1 VLIRLATIALVG
13 LMTVGC
19 EDENKA
25 ANLPR
30 PVSDWNPDRP
40 VTERTVYVASDRTG
54 ESFTMHNEQDDKPAV
69 YTVDAMVG
77 QINGRPLYAS
87 TIFDEIGDE
96 TIRTMAANQPK
107 AEFVRDI
114 YILLKN
120 TLGQKITDA
129 LLLAEAQA
137 SLTEREQAGLLDI
150 LRNYREQLISEAGGF
165 VAGAEAKLQ
174 RERGISLQE
183 AVEQQRQKI
192 LVSKYLQDQLYPR
205 IHVTR
210 YDVERYYQENI
221 EEYQPSPS
229 ITVQVLLARNPR
241 DADAVEE
248 ALAEG
253 KAFKEISQMRGVRL
267 SELEHSGDIASY
279 DGLAWEQANAA
290 VHALSEGEHSDRVK
304 VPIGSVW
311 VKVAEVETGESQSL
325 PEVYL
330 DIEKRLRA
338 QRFDQLNR
346 KYMAELLD
354 EGNYTPVEQMLDA
367 LVEVAVNRYALD
379 E

>member
-40 VTERTVYVASDRTG
+40 VTDRTVYVASDRTG

-346 KYMAELLD
+346 KYMADLLD

-367 LVEVAVNRYALD
+367 LVEVAVNRYALA